1 MVMQRLCRR
10 CMLISSPEPLRTVML
25 YERLGSD
32 MRFGL
37 DHHLMLFDAA
47 FTRIG
52 LLR

>member
-10 CMLISSPEPLRTVML
+10 CRFISITEPLLTVIL
-25 YERLGSD
+25 CECLGSHTRLG
-32 MRFGL
+32 L
-37 DHHLMLFDAA
+37 NHHFVLFEAA